1 MKGLIL
7 SVLVSV
13 SAGQKAEQCLTTSTQ
28 GIEQSHESRSQGVSI
43 EHLSDPGSEA
53 KVPCVF
59 PFTYK
64 GVTHD
69 K

>member
-7 SVLVSV
+7 TVLVSV
-13 SAGQKAEQCLTTSTQ
+13 SAGQQAEQCLTTSTQ
-28 GIEQSHESRSQGVSI
+28 GIERVRSQGVSI